1 MSEFSLPKITVKG
14 KIADVWARVRT
25 IAANDVKFTGD
36 DAKGTF
42 EGKGVKGRY
51 TVDGQDIYIVITDK
65 PFIVTQDYIKDKILS
80 FFKGL

>member
-14 KIADVWARVRT
+14 KIADVWAKVRT
-25 IAANDVKFTGD
+25 IAANQVKFTGD

-51 TVDGQDIYIVITDK
+51 TVEGQDIFIVITDK
-65 PFIVTQDYIKDKILS
+65 PFYATEGVVKDTILN

>member
-14 KIADVWARVRT
+14 KMADVWAKVRT

-42 EGKGVKGRY
+42 AGKGVKGRY
-51 TVDGQDIYIVITDK
+51 TVDAQDIYIVITEK
-65 PFIVTQDYIKDKILS
+65 PFIVSQDYVKEKILN